1 VVTFDK
7 GEYECSS
14 NVDQDDYQVMTRP
27 EFLSPLPATPGGS
40 TLASALRLCTHASP
54 CKRLGLSALTIS
66 LTSQIPS
73 NSSNGDS
80 ASKHFA
86 FNASAGEITA
96 SLQVV
101 APINQCTSIVC
112 LTQPDIWFRSNLNW
126 QMAIL
131 DQAGT
136 VVAGPV
142 SNSNFKGVSLLP
154 FIITTR
160 LHTCYTHTL
169 LQALVLFVVPVE

>member
-1 VVTFDK
+1 
-7 GEYECSS
+7 
-14 NVDQDDYQVMTRP
+14 MTRP

-101 APINQCTSIVC
+101 PPIKQCTGTNIFC

-142 SNSNFKGVSLLP
+142 SNSEYKGVSLLP

-160 LHTCYTHTL
+160 LHATCTL
-169 LQALVLFVVPVE
+169 YCKLCFCCAI